1 MTNKSITT
9 ESVQLSKSK
18 QNTDPVASIQHPIGL
33 RRILAPT
40 DLSPDGKKAVE
51 YAIALAE
58 HFNSELTI
66 LHVYPAPSFNDYPQ
80 PTDSDSVADM
90 FRKNAQNALDSYRSQ
105 IEQEYPR
112 IDGLLRCGKPE
123 EQIVGAAKDLEVDLI
138 VLSTHNY
145 HWLSH
150 LIHGSDAEGVLRH
163 APCPILVVR
172 KEEHDFIEEN
182 TKQRMIARSV

>member
-1 MTNKSITT
+1 MTNKYITT

-18 QNTDPVASIQHPIGL
+18 QNADPIASIRHPIAL

-58 HFNSELTI
+58 HFSSEVTI
-66 LHVYPAPSFNDYPQ
+66 LHVYPAPGFNDYPR
-80 PTDSDSVADM
+80 PTDGESVANI
-90 FRKNAQNALDSYRSQ
+90 FRENAQNALDSFRSE
-105 IEQEYPR
+105 IKQEYPR

-123 EQIVGAAKDLEVDLI
+123 EEIVRAAKDLEIDLI

-145 HWLSH
+145 QWFSH

-163 APCPILVVR
+163 APCPMLVVR
-172 KEEHDFIEEN
+172 KEEHDFIDAN
-182 TKQRMIARSV
+182 